1 MVSFYTAVVFSMFRF
16 LSIIWGSY
24 ALLMSKTLIIEWG
37 FITGGALNL
46 TVTLLLDYVR
56 LIFVGVVIFI
66 SSIVLV
72 YRRDYILSDRAFYRF
87 IILVVLFV
95 ISMLLIVLRPNIIRI
110 LLGWDGLGL
119 VSYCLIIFYQNERS
133 AGSGMLTIL
142 SNRVGDIAI
151 LLAIRWIAGF
161 GSWGIFSF
169 VNIVGGYSFISLILG
184 LVILAAMTKSAQIP
198 FSAWL
203 PAAIAAPTPVSA
215 LVHSSTLV
223 TAGVY
228 LLIRFRALIEFSG
241 FLFLIGLCTILISG
255 LSACFEQDAKK
266 IIALSTLS
274 QLGVI
279 VFSVSLGIWEIA
291 FFHLLTHAL
300 FKSLLFLCIGLYIHG
315 SNNQQD
321 LRGIG
326 SQLINRPLSSC
337 FFFTSS
343 LSLRGFPFLSGFY
356 SKDLIIE
363 VFEISG
369 MGILAYMLVLFSL
382 GFTVIYRIRLINFL
396 WVIEFNFT
404 PISVNYGEGL
414 LSTVPMLILYLFS
427 VVGGA
432 SISQLIIPLI
442 CVNIE
447 FIIKILLLV
456 LVGVVLFI
464 SLITFFR
471 VTVIEV
477 RVLTGF
483 LGEGLGLMWFLY
495 DLCTSFLLQLLNI
508 RSLFLIVVDQGWLEI
523 CGIQGSMTLV
533 SKISLVLNKF
543 LLVRVRVWL
552 FRGVMLLLVILFLD
566 CRYSLIRVKEWRFL
580 GGYCLSTF
588 SLLKIT

>member
-1 MVSFYTAVVFSMFRF
+1 M
-16 LSIIWGSY
+16 
-24 ALLMSKTLIIEWG
+24 
-37 FITGGALNL
+37 
-46 TVTLLLDYVR
+46 
-56 LIFVGVVIFI
+56 FI

-87 IILVVLFV
+87 I
-95 ISMLLIVLRPNIIRI
+95 LLIVLFVVSMLLMVLRPNMVRI

-133 AGSGMLTIL
+133 AGSGILTIL

-169 VNIVGGYSFISLILG
+169 VNIVGFYPFVNLVLG
-184 LVILAAMTKSAQIP
+184 LVILAATTKSAQIP

-228 LLIRFRALIEFSG
+228 LLIRFRSLIEFSG
-241 FLFLIGLCTILISG
+241 FLFLVSLSTILISG

-326 SQLINRPLSSC
+326 CQLINRPVSSC

-363 VFEISG
+363 AFEISG
-369 MGILAYMLVLFSL
+369 MGILAYGLVLFSL

-396 WVIEFNFT
+396 WVMEFNFI
-404 PISVNYGEGL
+404 PIAVNYGEGL
-414 LSTVPMLILYLFS
+414 LSIVPILILYLFS
-427 VVGGA
+427 VVGG
-432 SISQLIIPLI
+432 SYISQLMVPLV

-447 FIIKILLLV
+447 FRLRILLLI
-456 LVGVVLFI
+456 LVGVILFI
-464 SLITFFR
+464 SLIVFFG
-471 VTVIEV
+471 VATIEI
-477 RVLTGF
+477 RALTGF
-483 LGEGLGLMWFLY
+483 LSEGLGLMWFLY
-495 DLCTSFLLQLLNI
+495 DLCASFLLKLLTL
-508 RSLFLIVVDQGWLEI
+508 RGFFLIVVDQGWLEV
-523 CGIQGSMTLV
+523 CGIQGSLSLV
-533 SKISLVLNKF
+533 SKISLALNKF
-543 LLVRVRVWL
+543 LLIRVGVWL
-552 FRGVMLLLVILFLD
+552 FRGVILLLVILVLD
-566 CRYSLIRVKEWRFL
+566 
-580 GGYCLSTF
+580 
-588 SLLKIT
+588 

>member
-1 MVSFYTAVVFSMFRF
+1 MVSFYMAMVFSVFRF
-16 LSIIWGSY
+16 LSLIWGSY
-24 ALLMSKTLIIEWG
+24 SFLLSKVLIVEWR
-37 FITGGALNL
+37 FFTGGSLSL
-46 TVTLLLDYVR
+46 TITFLLDYIR

-66 SSIVLV
+66 SSIVLI
-72 YRRDYILSDRAFYRF
+72 YRRDYIGSDRAFYRF

-95 ISMLLIVLRPNIIRI
+95 ISILLIVLRPNMIRI

-119 VSYCLIIFYQNERS
+119 VSYCLIIFYQNDKS
-133 AGSGMLTIL
+133 AGSGILTIL

-169 VNIVGGYSFISLILG
+169 TNIVGCYYFVNVILG
-184 LVILAAMTKSAQIP
+184 LVILAAITKSAQIP

-228 LLIRFRALIEFSG
+228 LLIRFRALIEFSS
-241 FLFLIGLCTILISG
+241 FLFLVSLSTILISG
-255 LSACFEQDAKK
+255 LRACFEQDAKK

-279 VFSVSLGIWEIA
+279 IFSVSIGIWEIA

-326 SQLINRPLSSC
+326 CQLINKPVSSC

-369 MGILAYMLVLFSL
+369 MGVLAYLLVLFSL
-382 GFTVIYRIRLINFL
+382 GFTVIYRIRLVSFL
-396 WVIEFNFT
+396 WFMEFNFI
-404 PISVNYGEGL
+404 PLSYNNGEIGL
-414 LSTVPMLILYLFS
+414 SLVPMLVLYLFS
-427 VVGGA
+427 VVGG
-432 SISQLIIPLI
+432 SLISHLIVPLFCI
-442 CVNIE
+442 SIE
-447 FIIKILLLV
+447 FVLKISLLV
-456 LVGVVLFI
+456 LVGVILFS
-464 SLITFFR
+464 SLITYF
-471 VTVIEV
+471 EV
-477 RVLTGF
+477 LSIKISFLTGV
-483 LGEGLGLMWFLY
+483 LSEGLGLMWFLY
-495 DLCTSFLLQLLNI
+495 DLCAPFLLRLLAL
-508 RSLFLIVVDQGWLEI
+508 RGWFLRATDQGWLEMY
-523 CGIQGSMTLV
+523 GMQGSV
-533 SKISLVLNKF
+533 SSLSSASLSLNKF
-543 LLVRVRVWL
+543 LLVRVGVWL
-552 FRGVMLLLVILFLD
+552 FRGVILLLVIL
-566 CRYSLIRVKEWRFL
+566 V
-580 GGYCLSTF
+580 LS
-588 SLLKIT
+588 